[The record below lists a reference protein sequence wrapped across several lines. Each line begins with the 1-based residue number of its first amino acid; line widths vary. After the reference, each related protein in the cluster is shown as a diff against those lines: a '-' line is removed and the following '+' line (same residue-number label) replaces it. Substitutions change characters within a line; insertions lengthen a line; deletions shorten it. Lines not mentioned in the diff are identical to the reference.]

1 MLKPIPL
8 FGLGNVGKSVNV
20 NAQERLNLYVEIQT
34 DPETNTVALYGT
46 PGLVADAN
54 LGANPNRGL
63 YQKGDFRY
71 LVNRDTLWQ
80 LANDGTLTNRGTLLT
95 TGGRVDIT
103 DNGTQM
109 IIVDGT
115 YGYIYNFTTF
125 AFTQITDIDYPASQT
140 TTFLNSYFI
149 NQRTDT
155 AEFYISSPLDG
166 FTWDSLDFATA
177 ESDPDRLVRVI
188 ANNGQLVLFG
198 EKSTEFWGDSGA
210 ADFPFAR
217 VGASGVE
224 WGLAARWSL
233 CKFSDSALIFL
244 GKNRLGQVQVF
255 MMSGYTP
262 VAVSNPELDYTISQ
276 YSAFSDASGFAYML
290 SGHPFYQINFPSAN
304 DGDGESWLYDG
315 LSNAWSRVGQDE
327 ARHRAEIQINHQD
340 QSYVSDFENGKLYL
354 LDENTYTDDG
364 ATIPRQLITRHQ
376 ATGDYSR
383 ISQLWLQFE
392 AGVGLP
398 PTTAPVLPALTA
410 GYYDSDV
417 YDNLFSFAR
426 ASTATYIDALGVV
439 QTAAV
444 DVARYEDNELLI
456 EDAATNLLTYSEE
469 FDNAAWIG
477 IDVTIG
483 ADAAVAP
490 DGATTADSMVSDA
503 GDIGYTTQSVSY
515 TAGTTYTQS
524 VFIEP
529 SGKTSFL
536 LLAEAALFADAV
548 PRFAMFTLT
557 GAGVAVV
564 SGSGATASIEL
575 FGSYYRISIT
585 FTPTLSVSSGNQF
598 RDGTAGDGVS
608 GFNVWGAQIEEGALS
623 SYIPTVASTVTR
635 AADIAFTAQTV
646 DAVGTDPQVM
656 MQISRDGGH
665 EWGGEL
671 WRSMGRMGRYR
682 HRAVWNRLGR
692 ARDWLFKFRITD
704 PIKVVMVAAWGEYGR

>member
-1 MLKPIPL
+1 MKPVPL

-115 YGYIYNFTTF
+115 YGYIYNFNTF
-125 AFTQITDIDYPASQT
+125 AFTQITDVDYPASQT

-155 AEFYISSPLDG
+155 AEFYISAPLDG
-166 FTWDSLDFATA
+166 FTWDALDFATA

-262 VAVSNPELDYTISQ
+262 VPVSNPELDYTISQ
-276 YSAFSDASGFAYML
+276 YSAFSDATGFAYML

-304 DGDGESWLYDG
+304 DGAGESWLYDG

-392 AGVGLP
+392 AGVGL
-398 PTTAPVLPALTA
+398 
-410 GYYDSDV
+410 
-417 YDNLFSFAR
+417 
-426 ASTATYIDALGVV
+426 
-439 QTAAV
+439 
-444 DVARYEDNELLI
+444 
-456 EDAATNLLTYSEE
+456 
-469 FDNAAWIG
+469 
-477 IDVTIG
+477 
-483 ADAAVAP
+483 
-490 DGATTADSMVSDA
+490 
-503 GDIGYTTQSVSY
+503 
-515 TAGTTYTQS
+515 
-524 VFIEP
+524 
-529 SGKTSFL
+529 
-536 LLAEAALFADAV
+536 
-548 PRFAMFTLT
+548 
-557 GAGVAVV
+557 V
-564 SGSGATASIEL
+564 SGQ
-575 FGSYYRISIT
+575 GS
-585 FTPTLSVSSGNQF
+585 
-598 RDGTAGDGVS
+598 
-608 GFNVWGAQIEEGALS
+608 
-623 SYIPTVASTVTR
+623 
-635 AADIAFTAQTV
+635 
-646 DAVGTDPQVM
+646 DPQVM
-656 MQISRDGGH
+656 LQISRDGGH

-671 WRSMGRMGRYR
+671 WRSIGAMGKYR
-682 HRAVWNRLGR
+682 ARAVWNRLGR
-692 ARDWLFKFRITD
+692 ARDWLFKVRITD
-704 PIKVVMVAAWGEYGR
+704 PVKVVMVAAWSQYGR

>member
-315 LSNAWSRVGQDE
+315 LSNAWSRIGQDE